1 MSEITPTG
9 RAPVSMDT
17 LGIDS
22 LDGFGAGS
30 GALATINQ
38 IIARLQK
45 IGGEMRDLERQ
56 FSETMQRIAFDRQ
69 VLALDTKRQA
79 IEQNFDAAMATAV
92 TQIVGGA
99 VSALG
104 ALSGSQI
111 ATSTTDGLSKSGQGI
126 AGVASANMTRE
137 AQQIQL
143 QGDFESQAA
152 ERFDKTLATAVERA
166 TDASR
171 QMRDVTRDLVS
182 LSGQVASAV
191 RL

>member
-1 MSEITPTG
+1 MSHITSTG

-22 LDGFGAGS
+22 LDGYGGGD

-38 IIARLQK
+38 IIAQLQK
-45 IGGEMRDLERQ
+45 IGSEMRDLERQ

-69 VLALDTKRQA
+69 VLALDTKREA

-111 ATSTTDGLSKSGQGI
+111 ATSATDGLSKSGQGI
-126 AGVASANMTRE
+126 AGIASANMTRD

-143 QGDFESQAA
+143 QGDFENQAA
-152 ERFDKTLATAVERA
+152 DSFNKTLATTVDRA
-166 TDASR
+166 ADASR

-182 LSGQVASAV
+182 LHERIASAV
-191 RL
+191 RF

>member
-1 MSEITPTG
+1 MSEITSSS
-9 RAPVSMDT
+9 RVPVSMDT
-17 LGIDS
+17 LGIDT
-22 LDGFGAGS
+22 LDAYGS
-30 GALATINQ
+30 GNGAIATINE

-45 IGGEMRDLERQ
+45 IGSDMRDLERQ

-79 IEQNFDAAMATAV
+79 IEHNFNASMAAAV
-92 TQIVGGA
+92 TQIVGGT

-111 ATSTTDGLSKSGQGI
+111 ATSATEGLSKSGQGI

-137 AQQIQL
+137 AQEIQL
-143 QGDFESQAA
+143 QGDFEHQAA
-152 ERFDKTLATAVERA
+152 ENFNKTLATAVDRA
-166 TDASR
+166 ADASR

-182 LSGQVASAV
+182 LHDRIASAV
-191 RL
+191 RF

>member
-1 MSEITPTG
+1 MRDITPAG

-22 LDGFGAGS
+22 LDGYGAGS

-38 IIARLQK
+38 IIERLQK
-45 IGGEMRDLERQ
+45 IGSEMRDLERQ

-99 VSALG
+99 ASALG

-111 ATSTTDGLSKSGQGI
+111 ATSTTEALSRSGQGV

-143 QGDFESQAA
+143 QGDFENQAA
-152 ERFDKTLATAVERA
+152 ESFNKTLATAVERA
-166 TDASR
+166 AGASR

-182 LSGQVASAV
+182 LHDRVASAV
-191 RL
+191 RF

>member
-1 MSEITPTG
+1 
-9 RAPVSMDT
+9 MDT

-22 LDGFGAGS
+22 LDGYGPS
-30 GALATINQ
+30 DGALATINEL
-38 IIARLQK
+38 IARLQK
-45 IGGEMRDLERQ
+45 IGSDMRDLERQ

-69 VLALDTKRQA
+69 VLALDTKKEA
-79 IEQNFDAAMATAV
+79 IEQNFNAALATAV

-99 VSALG
+99 ASALG

-111 ATSTTDGLSKSGQGI
+111 VTSGADGLSKSGQGI

-152 ERFDKTLATAVERA
+152 ESFNKTLATAVDRA
-166 TDASR
+166 ADASR

-182 LSGQVASAV
+182 LHERVVSAV
-191 RL
+191 RF

>member
-1 MSEITPTG
+1 MSEITPVG
-9 RAPVSMDT
+9 RKPVSMDT

-22 LDGFGAGS
+22 LDGYGPS
-30 GALATINQ
+30 DGALATINEL
-38 IIARLQK
+38 IARLQK
-45 IGGEMRDLERQ
+45 IGSDMRDLERQ

-69 VLALDTKRQA
+69 VLALDTKKEA
-79 IEQNFDAAMATAV
+79 IEQNFNAALATAV

-99 VSALG
+99 ASALG

-111 ATSTTDGLSKSGQGI
+111 VTSGADGLSKSGQGI

-152 ERFDKTLATAVERA
+152 ESFNKTLATAVDRA
-166 TDASR
+166 ADASR

-182 LSGQVASAV
+182 LHERVVSAV
-191 RL
+191 RF